1 MSEEVERNVRFEGC
15 FFDDLGNVSRRSRS
29 GIGGARAMATYIGNM
44 VVNKESTLLSS
55 RAAEIARVEA

>member
-1 MSEEVERNVRFEGC
+1 
-15 FFDDLGNVSRRSRS
+15 
-29 GIGGARAMATYIGNM
+29 MATYIGNM